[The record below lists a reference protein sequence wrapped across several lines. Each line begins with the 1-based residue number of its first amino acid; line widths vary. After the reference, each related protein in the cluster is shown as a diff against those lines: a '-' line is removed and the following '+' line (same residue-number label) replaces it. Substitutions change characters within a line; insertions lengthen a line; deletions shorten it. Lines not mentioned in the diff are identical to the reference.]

1 MDSLNFVPLLTFY
14 ERFFFALNLNV
25 WQSSYRYP
33 RFRVHPM
40 LVIAFG
46 VGFVCA
52 VPILLQ
58 FVDNQGL
65 SFLENNARCFYY
77 LSECLACG
85 VSLIEFARKRQQI
98 EEFWCKTSELNN
110 FIYRKLGYR
119 IPLKRFLEK
128 FLLHIVVVAATTVA
142 FILSRTLYPI
152 EDLSLLACYA
162 VMFSRILLIYIST
175 NVLFFIDL
183 FEYFNRLLAKYIKC
197 NYLQRESNV
206 LFADSKCSILSDLR
220 TYKQIH
226 FSLHEIA
233 LQINQI
239 FGLICMVLLYSGLV
253 SASHNVF
260 FGFRHLMHAEDKFL
274 LSRNALNASVPPRN
288 GQWPV
293 SGDDFA
299 DNSIYV
305 FVFPFAGPICNF
317 LSAVISTTILI
328 NACHYCTVQVRVA

>member
-1 MDSLNFVPLLTFY
+1 MDSLNFDSLLTFY

-25 WQSSYRYP
+25 WQPSYRYA

-40 LVIAFG
+40 LVIAYS
-46 VGFVCA
+46 VCFVCA
-52 VPILLQ
+52 APILLQ
-58 FVDNQGL
+58 FVHNHGS

-77 LSECLACG
+77 LGECLACG
-85 VSLIEFARKRQQI
+85 VSLLEFARKRQQI

-119 IPLKRFLEK
+119 ISLKRFLEQ
-128 FLLHIVVVAATTVA
+128 FLLHIVLAAATLVA
-142 FILSRTLYPI
+142 FIVSRTFYPI
-152 EDLSLLACYA
+152 DDMSLLTRYA
-162 VMFSRILLIYIST
+162 VMFSRILLIYISL

-183 FEYFNRLLAKYIKC
+183 FEYFNRLLPKYIKC

-206 LFADSKCSILSDLR
+206 LFANSKCSILSDLK

-239 FGLICMVLLYSGLV
+239 FGMICLVLLYSGFV

-260 FGFRHLMHAEDKFL
+260 FGFRHLRHAEDKWL
-274 LSRNALNASVPPRN
+274 LSRNAFVAPAERPF
-288 GQWPV
+288 GQFWETIL
-293 SGDDFA
+293 
-299 DNSIYV
+299 SIIQFTV
-305 FVFPFAGPICNF
+305 LVFPFAGPICNF